1 MKGTSPPVSDRPQA
15 LFALSPQYLPELFP
29 PKSLRRLQQLVQ
41 VDDSLV
47 AEQFDAPAIR
57 AALSSA
63 EYLVT
68 GWGCPPITA
77 AVLDAAPRLRA
88 ILHTAGSVKAHVT
101 AECWERGLAVTS
113 AAAANAVPVAEY
125 TLATILLAGK
135 DVFRLGNHYR
145 TARHFTVA
153 EVQSG
158 VGNYGR
164 TVGVIGASRIGRRV
178 IELLRPFDLDV
189 YLFDPYVDTVTAA
202 ELGVHLVDLDT
213 LLRTCDIVSVHAP
226 ANPRTYRLVG
236 AQQLALMRDGATLI
250 NTARGELVDTNALIK
265 HLETGRL
272 YAVLDVTDPE
282 PLPGHSALWE
292 LPDVFLT
299 PHIAGSHGNELA
311 RMGDCIIDELERI
324 LDGRPLAHAI
334 VASDLD
340 RVA

>member
-1 MKGTSPPVSDRPQA
+1 VADRPAA
-15 LFALSPQYLPELFP
+15 LFALGAHHLPDLYP
-29 PKSLRRLQQLVQ
+29 PRSMHRLQRLVQ
-41 VDDSLV
+41 IDRTVV
-47 AEQFDAPAIR
+47 AERFDTAAIQ
-57 AALSSA
+57 AALAST
-63 EYLVT
+63 EFLIT

-101 AECWERGLAVTS
+101 PACWERGLAITS

-125 TLATILLAGK
+125 TIAAILFAGK
-135 DVFRLGNHYR
+135 DVFRLRDRYHA
-145 TARHFTVA
+145 ARHFTVA
-153 EVQSG
+153 EVQTG

-178 IELLRPFDLDV
+178 IELLRPFDLEV
-189 YLFDPYVDTVTAA
+189 CLFDPYVDAVTAT
-202 ELGVHLVDLDT
+202 ELGVRLVDLDT
-213 LLRTCDIVSVHAP
+213 LLRNCDIVSVHAP
-226 ANPRTYRLVG
+226 ANAQTHRLVG
-236 AQQLALMRDGATLI
+236 AEQLALMRDGATLI
-250 NTARGELVDTNALIK
+250 NTARGSLVDTDALID

-282 PLPGHSALWE
+282 PLSPASALWE
-292 LPDVFLT
+292 LPNVFLT

-324 LDGRPLAHAI
+324 LDGRPFTHAI
-334 VASDLD
+334 VATDLD

>member
-1 MKGTSPPVSDRPQA
+1 MEEPVADRPAA
-15 LFALSPQYLPELFP
+15 LFALGAHHLPDLFP
-29 PKSLRRLQQLVQ
+29 PRSMQRLQRLVRIDET
-41 VDDSLV
+41 VV
-47 AEQFDAPAIR
+47 AERFDTDAIR
-57 AALSSA
+57 TALAATEFLI
-63 EYLVT
+63 T

-101 AECWERGLAVTS
+101 PECWERGLAVTS

-125 TLATILLAGK
+125 TLAAILFAGK
-135 DVFRLGNHYR
+135 DVFGLRDRYH
-145 TARHFTVA
+145 TARHFTLG
-153 EVQSG
+153 EVQTG

-189 YLFDPYVDTVTAA
+189 YLFDPYVDAVTAA
-202 ELGVHLVDLDT
+202 DLGVRLVDLDT
-213 LLRTCDIVSVHAP
+213 LLRTCDIVTVHAP
-226 ANPRTYRLVG
+226 ANPQTHRLVG
-236 AQQLALMRDGATLI
+236 AERLALMRDGATLI
-250 NTARGELVDTNALIK
+250 NTARGGLVDTDALIK
-265 HLETGRL
+265 HLQAGRL
-272 YAVLDVTDPE
+272 YAVLDVTEPE
-282 PLPGHSALWE
+282 PPPADSALWE
-292 LPDVFLT
+292 LPNVFLT

-324 LDGRPLAHAI
+324 LDGRPFAHAI